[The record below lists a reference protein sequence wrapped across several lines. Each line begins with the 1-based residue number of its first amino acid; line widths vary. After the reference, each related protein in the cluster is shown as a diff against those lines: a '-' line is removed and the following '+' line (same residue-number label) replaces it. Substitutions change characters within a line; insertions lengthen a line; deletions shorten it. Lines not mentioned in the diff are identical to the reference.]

1 MMIAIATVCE
11 SEIGQGEGRK
21 VFDTQEE
28 EALPSIG
35 PFAVSMLFA
44 IRQSYSCSSLVSVK

>member
-1 MMIAIATVCE
+1 M
-11 SEIGQGEGRK
+11 
-21 VFDTQEE
+21 FDTQEE

-44 IRQSYSCSSLVSVK
+44 ISRVTPVQA